1 MMLKN
6 LKYCFLFILMSC
18 TSSKV
23 ITDYDKNT
31 DFSAFKTYNLYSDI
45 GKGLNELDV
54 KRITKAL
61 DIEFKQLGFLKVEE
75 PDFLVNIIV
84 NYSEAQN
91 NNSIGV
97 GIGSGGRNGG
107 FGISGGIP
115 IGAKKLNEEF
125 VVEFVNAKSDALFWE
140 GVLNSKVRE
149 NRTPDLKEIHFSK
162 VIQQILEKYP
172 NKKSSKN

>member
-1 MMLKN
+1 MFKN
-6 LKYCFLFILMSC
+6 LNYFFLFILMSC
-18 TSSKV
+18 TASKV
-23 ITDYDKNT
+23 ITDYDKGTN
-31 DFSAFKTYNLYSDI
+31 FSAFKTYNFYNDI
-45 GKGLNELDV
+45 GKGLNEFDK
-54 KRITKAL
+54 KRVTKSIGTEL
-61 DIEFKQLGFLKVEE
+61 NKLGFTKDEE
-75 PDFLVNIIV
+75 PDFLINIIV

-115 IGAKKLNEEF
+115 IGSKKLNEEF
-125 VVEFVNAKSDALFWE
+125 VIEFVNTKSNKLFWE

-162 VIQQILEKYP
+162 IIQQILEKYP
-172 NKKSSKN
+172 NKKSSK